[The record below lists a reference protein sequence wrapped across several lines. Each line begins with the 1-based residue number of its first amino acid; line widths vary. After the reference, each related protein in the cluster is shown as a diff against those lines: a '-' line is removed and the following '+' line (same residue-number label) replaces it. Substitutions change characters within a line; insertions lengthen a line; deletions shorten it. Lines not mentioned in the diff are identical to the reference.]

1 MASLRALLRDP
12 TVQRGVRAAIAA
24 GLAWEV
30 AVLLPAAVAEYAYYA
45 PLGAIVAVHPT
56 IADSASASW
65 RTVLAIV
72 LGLGLAVGV
81 HEVTT
86 GLPEALALALLV
98 ALAVGLE
105 RWGLLGDSA
114 GWVSVAAVFMLTVGA
129 GDPADFVAAY
139 AGLVLLGAA
148 VGVLVTALFPPLN
161 LTRARRA
168 IDATRTLLAEHLTA
182 TAAEVRAGRSPTLEE
197 ELRRAVAREAA
208 LARLREAQRTVER
221 AQRANVR
228 ARRRQDARARVQEES
243 RALERVAVLLDDV
256 TVLVAEYQPHRSGG
270 ERPDLD
276 TARCLADALEG
287 VAGVIRT
294 PYHAAD
300 AARPDERD
308 HRVRAAGD
316 ALAGLVDRL
325 RATTIDEDP
334 GLLALSAVAV
344 GVERALTALDA
355 LQREE
360 PVA

>member
-1 MASLRALLRDP
+1 MSSVRALLRDP
-12 TVQRGVRAAIAA
+12 TAQRGIRAAIAA
-24 GLAWEV
+24 GLAWQV
-30 AVLLPAAVAEYAYYA
+30 AVLLPPDLAEYAYYA
-45 PLGAIVAVHPT
+45 PLGAIIAVHPT

-72 LGLGLAVGV
+72 LGLGLAVAV
-81 HEVTT
+81 SEVTP
-86 GLPEALALALLV
+86 GLPEALVLALLV

-105 RWGLLGDSA
+105 RLPVLGGNAS
-114 GWVSVAAVFMLTVGA
+114 WVSVAAVFMLTVGA

-161 LTRARRA
+161 LTSARRA
-168 IDATRTLLAEHLTA
+168 IDATRGLFAEHLTA
-182 TAAEVRAGRSPTLEE
+182 TAAELRAGRSPTLEE
-197 ELRRAVAREAA
+197 ELLRATARDTA
-208 LARLREAQRTVER
+208 LGRLREAERTVER

-228 ARRRQDARARVQEES
+228 ARRWQDARARVQQES
-243 RALERVAVLLDDV
+243 QALERVAVLLDDV

-270 ERPDLD
+270 ERPDLG
-276 TARCLADALEG
+276 TARRLADALEG

-300 AARPDERD
+300 AIRPDDRD
-308 HRVRAAGD
+308 HRVQVAGD

-355 LQREE
+355 LPREE
-360 PVA
+360 PAA